1 MAQFYK
7 ELKELREARGIS
19 VEEIHDRTKIN
30 IRYIQAIESGEFD
43 TIETPYLRLFLRA
56 YAEEIG
62 GDSKRALDQLDSFM
76 GTSTSPMQ
84 AIQPNPEDHPE
95 GHENHGSDHNLI
107 SNWDQ
112 KLREDLIKG
121 GVLLV
126 VFIFAILI
134 FKKIFSEQGDA
145 MVTDSGPVIQ
155 ETVSS
160 ISDTDLATNFILD
173 NTREELLSVIPPF
186 SIKLRSLNQ
195 TAYSF
200 KLDKLSAV
208 SQVIQPNW
216 EQDLE
221 VFVNPSELLF
231 AHTKGL
237 TIFINGVN
245 LQRISDYS
253 HPLRLTIKPNPPSM
267 VIQRY
272 KPLR

>member
-76 GTSTSPMQ
+76 GTSNSPVQ
-84 AIQPNPEDHPE
+84 AIQLNPEDHPE
-95 GHENHGSDHNLI
+95 DHENHGADHNFI
-107 SNWDQ
+107 SNLDQ
-112 KLREDLIKG
+112 KLRQDLIKG

-134 FKKIFSEQGDA
+134 FKKIFSEQGAA
-145 MVTDSGPVIQ
+145 MGTESGPVIQ

-160 ISDTDLATNFILD
+160 ISDTDIATNFILD